1 MTAVLVLLL
10 MLAPAEKRGREVYAT
25 GGSATAIVAGSTELP
40 AASLPCGSCHGP
52 DRRGVAEGTVIPP
65 DIRWSVLSK
74 ADLNRPR
81 PRYDEASLRR
91 AITEGVDSRGRA
103 LSPVMPR
110 YRMSAD
116 ALADLIAFLRSE
128 EPDPGLT
135 DTTITI
141 ATSPVMRPVVA
152 AYFEDLGAVNGRTV
166 QVTDSAAEAFA
177 LIGATGPS
185 LDPLDRVPV
194 IAPFATAMT
203 PTSFALY
210 ADLTTQ
216 ALALWRSI
224 DATRNVFIE
233 HDGTPAALAAAAALT
248 PRDTFPPSDDDV
260 LYLLGDVDVAAIL
273 ARLES
278 QNRRPRILAAG
289 TRRPLP
295 PGRRITRATPTIPA
309 DITPD
314 ADRELAAFAARH
326 QLPRTATQLAAYAT
340 LKVFTEALKR
350 AGRDLTRETL
360 IAALEQLYDF
370 PTGLTPPITFHRS
383 RRIGAAGA
391 WVVEVDGGRGRWVG
405 ARQPHE

>member
-1 MTAVLVLLL
+1 MTAALVLLMIL
-10 MLAPAEKRGREVYAT
+10 TPAEKRGREVYFT
-25 GGSATAIVAGSTELP
+25 GRSATAIVAGSTELP

-52 DRRGVAEGTVIPP
+52 DRRGVAEGTVVPP

-74 ADLNRPR
+74 VDLNKPR
-81 PRYDEASLRR
+81 PRYDDASLRR

-110 YRMSAD
+110 YRMDAD
-116 ALADLIAFLRSE
+116 ALSDLVAFLRRDA
-128 EPDPGLT
+128 PDPGIT

-152 AYFEDLGAVNGRTV
+152 AYFADLGAVYGRTV
-166 QVTDSAAEAFA
+166 QLTDSASDAFA

-185 LDPLDRVPV
+185 LDPLDRVPAV
-194 IAPFATAMT
+194 TPFANAMT

-216 ALALWRSI
+216 ALALSRSV
-224 DATRNVFIE
+224 DASRNVFIE
-233 HDGTPAALAAAAALT
+233 HDRTPAALAAAAALT
-248 PRDTFPPSDDDV
+248 PRDTFPRGDDDV
-260 LYLLGDVDVAAIL
+260 LFLLGDVDVASIL

-278 QNRRPRILAAG
+278 QNWRPHILAAG
-289 TRRPLP
+289 TRAPLP
-295 PGRRITRATPTIPA
+295 SGRKITRAAPTIPA
-309 DITPD
+309 DITTG

-326 QLPRTATQLAAYAT
+326 NLPLSATQLAAYAT
-340 LKVFTEALKR
+340 LQVFTEALKR
-350 AGRDLTRETL
+350 AGRELTREKL
-360 IAALEQLYDF
+360 IAALEELYDF
-370 PTGLTPPITFHRS
+370 PTGLTPPITFNRT

-405 ARQPHE
+405 TGD